1 MSSKKAQWA
10 IVLTSASL
18 LSLAGCT
25 SLQPVSMPSGYT
37 YHHQEY
43 QAPPAASSA
52 RITTQQRHY
61 MTERQATQFRDA
73 VYDILVRVTQ
83 RAGIP
88 PKPVYVLQP
97 QNFSSF
103 YGNIDNDLRES
114 MRHLGY
120 ALSDMPLGAY
130 VFTYDAMFLENTDGN
145 YPENVEITLS
155 VYDSLGST
163 ARLLTR
169 ERGRYYID
177 GAEYLNIRPTKFKQN
192 QLPPRGTVA
201 KQAEGYSYEPQTIL
215 APNYIHRP
223 IKESD
228 NPISPA
234 MVDTPQPPPVLHH
247 TVQPSPVVAPTPA
260 PVMVA
265 PTATTPVLIA
275 PDTAPT
281 KPLSTQPKA
290 VLGATTR
297 TAPIGNNPAYYQPSD
312 VPSPV
317 VNAPIYNGV
326 PVTVN
331 PPTPQTMEPTPS
343 MQYQSMT
350 ERNRISKEMDY

>member
-18 LSLAGCT
+18 LSLAGCA
-25 SLQPVSMPSGYT
+25 SLQPVSMPAGYT

-52 RITTQQRHY
+52 RITTQQRYY

-73 VYDILVRVTQ
+73 VYNILVRVTQ

-97 QNFSSF
+97 QNFTTF

-120 ALSDMPLGAY
+120 AVSDMPLGAY
-130 VFTYDAMFLENTDGN
+130 VFTYDAMLLENTDAN

-177 GAEYLNIRPTKFKQN
+177 GAEHLNIRPTKFKQN

-201 KQAEGYSYEPQTIL
+201 KQAEGYSYQPQTIL

-223 IKESD
+223 IKESE

-234 MVDTPQPPPVLHH
+234 TVDTPKPPMVLQH
-247 TVQPSPVVAPTPA
+247 TVPAPMPAAPISATVSTAPVPA
-260 PVMVA
+260 PVMMA
-265 PTATTPVLIA
+265 PG
-275 PDTAPT
+275 TAPT

-297 TAPIGNNPAYYQPSD
+297 TAPIGNAPAYHHPSD
-312 VPSPV
+312 VPPPV
-317 VNAPIYNGV
+317 MNAPVYNGA
-326 PVTVN
+326 PGVN
-331 PPTPQTMEPTPS
+331 PPVPQTMEPTPS
-343 MQYQSMT
+343 MQYQPMT
-350 ERNRISKEMDY
+350 TRARISREMDY